1 MTMNRFL
8 QFIAIGLCMWAGI
21 IQLAMVVFG

>member
-1 MTMNRFL
+1 MTINRFL

-21 IQLAMVVFG
+21 IQAAMAVLS